1 MQKYLGDAI
10 IKGNLTVQTDKPL
23 DSRLVVQNST
33 ELYTIDP
40 TYAYVGMPVISI
52 EDNTIYILKNKSKI
66 NLPIGWKKVSG
77 DGGPVNPNPQPDP
90 QPSVEQRKIVVL
102 EEDEYNSLEEKEQ
115 DTLYFI
121 LEPIDGWMFPITLKD
136 PDDGWVFPI
145 TLGDDSEL
153 TTLE

>member
-52 EDNTIYILKNKSKI
+52 EDDTIYILKDKSKI
-66 NLPIGWKKVSG
+66 NLPTGWKKVSEEENL
-77 DGGPVNPNPQPDP
+77 PPQPP
-90 QPSVEQRKIVVL
+90 VKQEKIVVL
-102 EEDEYNSLEEKEQ
+102 EENEYNSLEEKEQ

-121 LEPIDGWMFPITLKD
+121 LEPIDGWMFPIVLKD
-136 PDDGWVFPI
+136 PNDGWVFQI
-145 TLGDDSEL
+145 VLGDD
-153 TTLE
+153 TVN